1 MTGGTDGTAPVE
13 PSLAGMRVLVVDDDP
28 AVRTALR
35 VNLARAGCV
44 VTLAASGEDALV
56 AMERE
61 APDAVVTDV
70 RMGGMSGL
78 ALLDAVRTRW
88 PETHVVLMTGAGSVQ
103 DAVAAVRAGAADYL
117 LKPFERE
124 ALLLVLSRARE
135 SRALRSEV
143 RRLRAEV
150 EARSV
155 ADELIGASPAMEA
168 VRARVDAVADTAA
181 RVLILGET
189 GTGKE
194 LLARALHQ
202 RSRRARG
209 PLVCVNCGALPESLL
224 ETELFGHE
232 RGAFTGAV
240 RTHPGRFEQAHGG
253 TLFLDEIG
261 EIPAAV
267 QAHLLRVLEDGA
279 VTRVG
284 GTQPV
289 QVDVR
294 VVAATHRDL
303 QAAVRAGTFRAD
315 LYYRLDV
322 VRIDVPP
329 LRARR
334 EDIPLLAEHFA
345 RRLAARHGRPVPP
358 LDPDVLRDLQ
368 GRDWPGNVRELQHLL
383 ERVVLLGPSAFAPEP
398 TTSATPASWGG
409 GGRAPLRNASPA
421 TETPRAATALDELPL
436 PDALAQWERARIVAA
451 LRDSGG
457 VQAEAA
463 RRLGVSRGNLHQ
475 RIQRLG
481 IVRRDV
487 DYG

>member
-1 MTGGTDGTAPVE
+1 MTGGPADPAVREGALE
-13 PSLAGMRVLVVDDDP
+13 GLRVLVVDDDP

-35 VNLARAGCV
+35 VNLARAGCA
-44 VTLAASGEDALV
+44 VTLATSGEDALV
-56 AMERE
+56 ALERTSQ
-61 APDAVVTDV
+61 DAVVTDV

-78 ALLDAVRTRW
+78 ALLDAIRTRW
-88 PETHVVLMTGAGSVQ
+88 PDTHVVLMTGAGSVQ

-124 ALLLVLSRARE
+124 ALVLVLARAVE
-135 SRALRSEV
+135 ARALRHEV

-150 EARSV
+150 A
-155 ADELIGASPAMEA
+155 AHAANDELIGSSAAMEA
-168 VRARVDAVADTAA
+168 VRARLDAVADTSA
-181 RVLILGET
+181 RVLLLGET

-261 EIPAAV
+261 EIPATV

-303 QAAVRAGTFRAD
+303 QAAVRAGSFRAD

-322 VRIDVPP
+322 VRIEVPP

-345 RRLAARHGRPVPP
+345 GRLAARHGRPVPT
-358 LDPDVLRDLQ
+358 LDAATLRTLQ
-368 GRDWPGNVRELQHLL
+368 ARDWPGNVRELQHLL
-383 ERVVLLGPSAFAPEP
+383 ERVVLLGPSAFA
-398 TTSATPASWGG
+398 TDSHASSGSGSSGG
-409 GGRAPLRNASPA
+409 GGPAPLRNASPA
-421 TETPRAATALDELPL
+421 ATVPTDPESLADLPL
-436 PDALAQWERARIVAA
+436 PEALERWERARIVAA
-451 LRDSGG
+451 LRAAGG